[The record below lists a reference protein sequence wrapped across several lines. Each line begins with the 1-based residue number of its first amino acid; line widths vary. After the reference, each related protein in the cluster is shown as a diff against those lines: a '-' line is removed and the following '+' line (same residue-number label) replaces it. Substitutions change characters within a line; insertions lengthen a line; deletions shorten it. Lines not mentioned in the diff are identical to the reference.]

1 MRIMISGPPCAPY
14 RNNRSCPIT
23 QLLATSN
30 ICRPMLTTMEERLI
44 AAVSDYPELYN
55 STINSYKDAARK
67 AKAWRAVSLQ
77 VEIPEEDCRRRWKS
91 LRDMFIKDKRA
102 EQRRRASGTSHRSWK
117 YSWQMSFLTPF
128 IQSRSLA
135 SDEPEEDR
143 EEEDKEEETSADGNS
158 SFVVQDFEGDHGML
172 DGSSHYSASGSQGSG
187 RKRKWQ
193 MEANED
199 LEDEMFLFSLL
210 PYLRRLP
217 YAKKSA
223 VKLKIH
229 QLLYEAEFK

>member
-1 MRIMISGPPCAPY
+1 MSLAI
-14 RNNRSCPIT
+14 RNT
-23 QLLATSN
+23 
-30 ICRPMLTTMEERLI
+30 CRPMLTTMEERLI

-143 EEEDKEEETSADGNS
+143 DEEDKEEETTADGNS
-158 SFVVQDFEGDHGML
+158 SFVAQDFEGDHGML

>member
-1 MRIMISGPPCAPY
+1 
-14 RNNRSCPIT
+14 
-23 QLLATSN
+23 
-30 ICRPMLTTMEERLI
+30 MLTTMEERLI

-55 STINSYKDAARK
+55 STINSYKDSTRK

-77 VEIPEEDCRRRWKS
+77 VDIPEEDCRRRWKS
-91 LRDMFIKDKRA
+91 LRDMFIKDKRS
-102 EQRRRASGTSHRSWK
+102 EQRRRVSGTSHRSWK

-135 SDEPEEDR
+135 TDEPEEDR
-143 EEEDKEEETSADGNS
+143 DDEDKEEERTADGNS
-158 SFVVQDFEGDHGML
+158 SFVEQDFEGDHGML
-172 DGSSHYSASGSQGSG
+172 DGSSQYSASGSQGPG

-193 MEANED
+193 MEGTED

>member
-1 MRIMISGPPCAPY
+1 
-14 RNNRSCPIT
+14 
-23 QLLATSN
+23 
-30 ICRPMLTTMEERLI
+30 MLKTMEERLI

-135 SDEPEEDR
+135 TDEPEEDR
-143 EEEDKEEETSADGNS
+143 DDEDKEEESTADGNS
-158 SFVVQDFEGDHGML
+158 AFGVQDFEGDHGML

>member
-1 MRIMISGPPCAPY
+1 
-14 RNNRSCPIT
+14 
-23 QLLATSN
+23 
-30 ICRPMLTTMEERLI
+30 MLTTMEERLI

-117 YSWQMSFLTPF
+117 FSWQMSFLTPF

-135 SDEPEEDR
+135 VDEPEEDR
-143 EEEDKEEETSADGNS
+143 DEEEEKEEEEEEEEERTAHGNS
-158 SFVVQDFEGDHGML
+158 SFQDFDADHGML
-172 DGSSHYSASGSQGSG
+172 DGSSHYSASGSQGTG

>member
-1 MRIMISGPPCAPY
+1 
-14 RNNRSCPIT
+14 
-23 QLLATSN
+23 
-30 ICRPMLTTMEERLI
+30 MEERLI

-55 STINSYKDAARK
+55 STINSYKDAAGK

-135 SDEPEEDR
+135 ADEPEEDR
-143 EEEDKEEETSADGNS
+143 DEEDKEEERTADGNS
-158 SFVVQDFEGDHGML
+158 AFVVQDFEGDHGML

>member
-1 MRIMISGPPCAPY
+1 MSH
-14 RNNRSCPIT
+14 NT
-23 QLLATSN
+23 QLLLATSN

-91 LRDMFIKDKRA
+91 LRDMFIKDKRV

-135 SDEPEEDR
+135 SDEPEDDR
-143 EEEDKEEETSADGNS
+143 DEEDKEEETTADGNS
-158 SFVVQDFEGDHGML
+158 SFVAQDFEGDHGML

>member
-1 MRIMISGPPCAPY
+1 
-14 RNNRSCPIT
+14 
-23 QLLATSN
+23 
-30 ICRPMLTTMEERLI
+30 MLTTMEERLI

-117 YSWQMSFLTPF
+117 FSWQMSFLTPF

-135 SDEPEEDR
+135 SDEPEDDR
-143 EEEDKEEETSADGNS
+143 DEEDKEEETTADGNS
-158 SFVVQDFEGDHGML
+158 SFVAQDFEGDHGML

>member
-1 MRIMISGPPCAPY
+1 
-14 RNNRSCPIT
+14 
-23 QLLATSN
+23 
-30 ICRPMLTTMEERLI
+30 MLTTMEERLI

-135 SDEPEEDR
+135 VDEPEEDR
-143 EEEDKEEETSADGNS
+143 DEEEKEDEEEEEERTAHGNS
-158 SFVVQDFEGDHGML
+158 SFQDFEADHGML
-172 DGSSHYSASGSQGSG
+172 DGSSHYSASGSQGTG

>member
-1 MRIMISGPPCAPY
+1 
-14 RNNRSCPIT
+14 
-23 QLLATSN
+23 
-30 ICRPMLTTMEERLI
+30 MLTTMEERLI

-135 SDEPEEDR
+135 TDEPEEDR
-143 EEEDKEEETSADGNS
+143 DDEDKEEESTADGNS
-158 SFVVQDFEGDHGML
+158 AFGVQDFEGDHGML

>member
-1 MRIMISGPPCAPY
+1 
-14 RNNRSCPIT
+14 
-23 QLLATSN
+23 
-30 ICRPMLTTMEERLI
+30 MLKTMEERLI

-55 STINSYKDAARK
+55 STINSYKDVSRK

-143 EEEDKEEETSADGNS
+143 DEEDKEDESPADGNS
-158 SFVVQDFEGDHGML
+158 AFGVQDFEGDHGML
-172 DGSSHYSASGSQGSG
+172 DASSHYSASGSQGSG

>member
-1 MRIMISGPPCAPY
+1 MA
-14 RNNRSCPIT
+14 
-23 QLLATSN
+23 
-30 ICRPMLTTMEERLI
+30 ERLI

-128 IQSRSLA
+128 IQSRSRA
-135 SDEPEEDR
+135 SDEPEEERDEDLDKD
-143 EEEDKEEETSADGNS
+143 EERTTDANS
-158 SFVVQDFEGDHGML
+158 SFSLQDFEGDHGML
-172 DGSSHYSASGSQGSG
+172 DGASQYPASGSQAVAGGNLTHAGRTDGSSLTPSG
-187 RKRKWQ
+187 CQESFPSRVSTG
-193 MEANED
+193 
-199 LEDEMFLFSLL
+199 LFIKPLSHTAL
-210 PYLRRLP
+210 
-217 YAKKSA
+217 SE
-223 VKLKIH
+223 IM
-229 QLLYEAEFK
+229 QAELMWCVLA

>member
-1 MRIMISGPPCAPY
+1 MSL
-14 RNNRSCPIT
+14 SL
-23 QLLATSN
+23 QLLARNT
-30 ICRPMLTTMEERLI
+30 CRPMLKTIMEERLI

-135 SDEPEEDR
+135 TDEPEEDR
-143 EEEDKEEETSADGNS
+143 DDEDKEEESTADGNS
-158 SFVVQDFEGDHGML
+158 AFGVQDFEGDHGML

>member
-1 MRIMISGPPCAPY
+1 MTFRRKLHCKNRTSQFSHSVVDHFVNCVYWIHWIFFSCEVFLSSPIVFLIFRWISV
-14 RNNRSCPIT
+14 NRFRKLVSECHADLNH
-23 QLLATSN
+23 LLSFLCT
-30 ICRPMLTTMEERLI
+30 
-44 AAVSDYPELYN
+44 
-55 STINSYKDAARK
+55 
-67 AKAWRAVSLQ
+67 
-77 VEIPEEDCRRRWKS
+77 EEDCRRRWKS

-135 SDEPEEDR
+135 ADEHEEDR
-143 EEEDKEEETSADGNS
+143 DDEDKEEERTTDGNS
-158 SFVVQDFEGDHGML
+158 SFVLQDFEGDHGML
-172 DGSSHYSASGSQGSG
+172 DGSSHYTASGSQGPG
-187 RKRKWQ
+187 RKRKWP
-193 MEANED
+193 MEGTED

>member
-1 MRIMISGPPCAPY
+1 MSLA
-14 RNNRSCPIT
+14 S
-23 QLLATSN
+23 QLLARNT
-30 ICRPMLTTMEERLI
+30 CRPMLTTMEERLI

-117 YSWQMSFLTPF
+117 FSWQMSFLTPF

-135 SDEPEEDR
+135 SDEPEDDR
-143 EEEDKEEETSADGNS
+143 DEEDKEEETTADGNS
-158 SFVVQDFEGDHGML
+158 SFVAQDFEGDHGML

>member
-1 MRIMISGPPCAPY
+1 
-14 RNNRSCPIT
+14 
-23 QLLATSN
+23 
-30 ICRPMLTTMEERLI
+30 MLTTMEERLI

-135 SDEPEEDR
+135 ADEPEEDR
-143 EEEDKEEETSADGNS
+143 DDEDKDEERTTDGNS
-158 SFVVQDFEGDHGML
+158 AFVVQDFEGDHGML
-172 DGSSHYSASGSQGSG
+172 DGASHYSASGSQGSG
-187 RKRKWQ
+187 RKRKWH

>member
-1 MRIMISGPPCAPY
+1 
-14 RNNRSCPIT
+14 
-23 QLLATSN
+23 
-30 ICRPMLTTMEERLI
+30 MLTTMEERLI

-135 SDEPEEDR
+135 SDEPEDDR
-143 EEEDKEEETSADGNS
+143 DEEDKEEETTADGNS
-158 SFVVQDFEGDHGML
+158 SFVAQDFEGDHGML

>member
-1 MRIMISGPPCAPY
+1 MSLDTP
-14 RNNRSCPIT
+14 
-23 QLLATSN
+23 LLARNT
-30 ICRPMLTTMEERLI
+30 CRPMLTTMEERLI

-135 SDEPEEDR
+135 ADEPEEDR
-143 EEEDKEEETSADGNS
+143 DEEDKEEERTADGNS
-158 SFVVQDFEGDHGML
+158 AFVVQDFEGDHGML

>member
-1 MRIMISGPPCAPY
+1 
-14 RNNRSCPIT
+14 
-23 QLLATSN
+23 
-30 ICRPMLTTMEERLI
+30 MLIAMEERLI

-55 STINSYKDAARK
+55 STINSYKDSARK

-135 SDEPEEDR
+135 ADEPEEDR
-143 EEEDKEEETSADGNS
+143 DDEDKEEERTADGNS
-158 SFVVQDFEGDHGML
+158 SFDVQDFEEDHGML
-172 DGSSHYSASGSQGSG
+172 DGSSHYAASGSQGPG

-193 MEANED
+193 TEGTDD

>member
-1 MRIMISGPPCAPY
+1 
-14 RNNRSCPIT
+14 
-23 QLLATSN
+23 
-30 ICRPMLTTMEERLI
+30 MLTTMEERLI

-55 STINSYKDAARK
+55 STINSYKDVARK

-77 VEIPEEDCRRRWKS
+77 VEIPAVACASHHACLQQCLLCLCAEEDCRRRWKS

-143 EEEDKEEETSADGNS
+143 DEEDKEDESPADGNS
-158 SFVVQDFEGDHGML
+158 AFGVQDFEGDHGML
-172 DGSSHYSASGSQGSG
+172 DTSSHYSASGSQGSG

>member
-1 MRIMISGPPCAPY
+1 
-14 RNNRSCPIT
+14 
-23 QLLATSN
+23 
-30 ICRPMLTTMEERLI
+30 MEERLI

-55 STINSYKDAARK
+55 STLNSYKDADRK

-77 VEIPEEDCRRRWKS
+77 VELPEEDCRRKWKS
-91 LRDMFIKDKRA
+91 LRDMFIKDKRS
-102 EQRRRASGTSHRSWK
+102 EQRRLASGSSHRSWK

-128 IQSRSLA
+128 IQSRSAQA
-135 SDEPEEDR
+135 SASMDDAEDERDDEDR
-143 EEEDKEEETSADGNS
+143 DEERRTDGNS
-158 SFVVQDFEGDHGML
+158 SFVIHEIEGEHSGL
-172 DGSSHYSASGSQGSG
+172 EASAHYPSSGSQGST

-193 MEANED
+193 VDGTED

-210 PYLRRLP
+210 PYLRRLS

-229 QLLYEAEFK
+229 QLLYEAEFQ

>member
-1 MRIMISGPPCAPY
+1 
-14 RNNRSCPIT
+14 
-23 QLLATSN
+23 
-30 ICRPMLTTMEERLI
+30 MEERLI
-44 AAVSDYPELYN
+44 AAVADYPELYN
-55 STINSYKDAARK
+55 STLNSYKDADRK

-77 VEIPEEDCRRRWKS
+77 VEIPEEDCRRKWKS
-91 LRDMFIKDKRA
+91 LRDMFIKDKRS
-102 EQRRRASGTSHRSWK
+102 EQRRRASGTTHRSWK

-128 IQSRSLA
+128 IQSRSSQPSLSA
-135 SDEPEEDR
+135 EDQEDERD
-143 EEEDKEEETSADGNS
+143 EEDKEEERTVDGNS
-158 SFVVQDFEGDHGML
+158 SFVVHEIEGEHSML
-172 DGSSHYSASGSQGSG
+172 DGSSHYPPSGSQGPG

-193 MEANED
+193 MEGPED

-229 QLLYEAEFK
+229 QLLYEAEFQ

>member
-1 MRIMISGPPCAPY
+1 
-14 RNNRSCPIT
+14 
-23 QLLATSN
+23 
-30 ICRPMLTTMEERLI
+30 MLTTMEERLI

-135 SDEPEEDR
+135 ADEPEEDR
-143 EEEDKEEETSADGNS
+143 DEEDKEEERTADGNS

>member
-1 MRIMISGPPCAPY
+1 
-14 RNNRSCPIT
+14 
-23 QLLATSN
+23 
-30 ICRPMLTTMEERLI
+30 MLTTMEERLI

-135 SDEPEEDR
+135 TDEPEEDR
-143 EEEDKEEETSADGNS
+143 DDEDKEEESTADGNS
-158 SFVVQDFEGDHGML
+158 AFGVQDFEGDHGML

-229 QLLYEAEFK
+229 QLLLSPDQRVVCGWEGSWP

>member
-1 MRIMISGPPCAPY
+1 
-14 RNNRSCPIT
+14 
-23 QLLATSN
+23 
-30 ICRPMLTTMEERLI
+30 MLTTMEERLI

-135 SDEPEEDR
+135 VDEPEEDR
-143 EEEDKEEETSADGNS
+143 DEEEKEEEEEEEEERTAHGNS
-158 SFVVQDFEGDHGML
+158 SFQDFEADHGML
-172 DGSSHYSASGSQGSG
+172 DGSSHYSASGSQGTG

>member
-1 MRIMISGPPCAPY
+1 MFYS
-14 RNNRSCPIT
+14 
-23 QLLATSN
+23 LLN
-30 ICRPMLTTMEERLI
+30 
-44 AAVSDYPELYN
+44 
-55 STINSYKDAARK
+55 TIFKHFSA
-67 AKAWRAVSLQ
+67 Q
-77 VEIPEEDCRRRWKS
+77 VECASHHARLQLCVLCLCAEEDCRRRWKS

-128 IQSRSLA
+128 IQSRSVA
-135 SDEPEEDR
+135 TDEPEEDR
-143 EEEDKEEETSADGNS
+143 DEEDKEEERTAAFG
-158 SFVVQDFEGDHGML
+158 VQDFEADHGML

-229 QLLYEAEFK
+229 QLLYEAEFKWCSIVSLIFFYPLLKFVF

>member
-1 MRIMISGPPCAPY
+1 
-14 RNNRSCPIT
+14 
-23 QLLATSN
+23 
-30 ICRPMLTTMEERLI
+30 MLTTMEERLI

-143 EEEDKEEETSADGNS
+143 DEEDKEEETTADGNS
-158 SFVVQDFEGDHGML
+158 SFVAQDFEGDHGML

>member
-1 MRIMISGPPCAPY
+1 
-14 RNNRSCPIT
+14 
-23 QLLATSN
+23 
-30 ICRPMLTTMEERLI
+30 MEERLI

-135 SDEPEEDR
+135 VDEPEEDR
-143 EEEDKEEETSADGNS
+143 DEEEKEEEEEEEEEERTAHGNS
-158 SFVVQDFEGDHGML
+158 SFQDFEADHGML
-172 DGSSHYSASGSQGSG
+172 DGSSHYSASGSQGTG

>member
-1 MRIMISGPPCAPY
+1 
-14 RNNRSCPIT
+14 
-23 QLLATSN
+23 
-30 ICRPMLTTMEERLI
+30 MLTTMEERLI

-135 SDEPEEDR
+135 ADEPEEDR
-143 EEEDKEEETSADGNS
+143 DEEDKEEERTADGNPA
-158 SFVVQDFEGDHGML
+158 FVVQDFEGDHGML